1 MKSSAWSVLIVDDEP
16 PIREELRYLLGRDAR
31 VGAIDEAGS
40 GGEAIQKILERRP
53 DVLFLDIQMPGT
65 NGMRIA
71 DTLSGLKN
79 PPLLVFV
86 TAFNEFAADAFDL
99 NAVDYVLK
107 PVEEARLARTL
118 DKLAARLD
126 VQRASARDGAP
137 MRLSV
142 ERGGTRM
149 FIPVSDVCYFEAHA
163 DYSWVVT
170 ASGTYLMAESIS
182 SLEERLEK
190 EGFMRVHR
198 SYLVNIDDVHD
209 VLVPRPGTL
218 ELRLERV
225 DATVP
230 VSRRRTA
237 AVRERLGLS

>member
-1 MKSSAWSVLIVDDEP
+1 MDDEP
-16 PIREELRYLLGRDAR
+16 PIREELRYLLG
-31 VGAIDEAGS
+31 
-40 GGEAIQKILERRP
+40 
-53 DVLFLDIQMPGT
+53 
-65 NGMRIA
+65 
-71 DTLSGLKN
+71 
-79 PPLLVFV
+79 
-86 TAFNEFAADAFDL
+86 
-99 NAVDYVLK
+99 
-107 PVEEARLARTL
+107 RTL

-142 ERGGTRM
+142 ERGGTHM
-149 FIPVSDVCYFEAHA
+149 FIPVSDVCYIEAHA
-163 DYSWVVT
+163 DYSWVV
-170 ASGTYLMAESIS
+170 AVNGTYLMAESIS

>member
-1 MKSSAWSVLIVDDEP
+1 MVLAVYPGTFDPMTRGHE
-16 PIREELRYLLGRDAR
+16 
-31 VGAIDEAGS
+31 
-40 GGEAIQKILERRP
+40 
-53 DVLFLDIQMPGT
+53 DVLA
-65 NGMRIA
+65 RA
-71 DTLSGLKN
+71 
-79 PPLLVFV
+79 LLLFGNVI
-86 TAFNEFAADAFDL
+86 L
-99 NAVDYVLK
+99 AVA
-107 PVEEARLARTL
+107 E
-118 DKLAARLD
+118 
-126 VQRASARDGAP
+126 SARKKP
-137 MRLSV
+137 L
-142 ERGGTRM
+142 
-149 FIPVSDVCYFEAHA
+149 F
-163 DYSWVVT
+163 
-170 ASGTYLMAESIS
+170 